1 MTDRQTDQQTHIM
14 AYMEVTNNC
23 SSKNCIK
30 KGKERELKVGGGG
43 GVRSAELGRRRRRAS
58 VGRGGGVRSAE

>member
-43 GVRSAELGRRRRRAS
+43 GVKSAE
-58 VGRGGGVRSAE
+58 ETE

>member
-1 MTDRQTDQQTHIM
+1 MCNFLPFKKIMTDRQTDQQTHIM

-43 GVRSAELGRRRRRAS
+43 GVKSAE
-58 VGRGGGVRSAE
+58 ETE

>member
-1 MTDRQTDQQTHIM
+1 MTDRQTDQQTHMM

-43 GVRSAELGRRRRRAS
+43 GVKSAEETEKGRRS
-58 VGRGGGVRSAE
+58 